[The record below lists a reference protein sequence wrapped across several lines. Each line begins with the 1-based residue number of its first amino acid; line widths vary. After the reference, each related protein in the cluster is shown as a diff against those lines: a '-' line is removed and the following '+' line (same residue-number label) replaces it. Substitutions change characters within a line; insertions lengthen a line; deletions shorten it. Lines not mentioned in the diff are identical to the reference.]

1 MSHLL
6 VITIPTL
13 VTGFRLAGVEAY
25 GADDVESAEEQ
36 IASWLDA
43 GETGLLAIDE
53 RFLGQLDPGLIRRL
67 QAAEH
72 LPYMAIPSV
81 QPSKVPVSRRR
92 RIVEMLRQAIGVHI
106 TFKGEETKEE
116 T

>member
-25 GADDVESAEEQ
+25 GAEDVESAQEL

-53 RFLGQLDPGLIRRL
+53 SLIGRIDPGLIRRL

-81 QPSKVPVSRRR
+81 QASQAPVSRRR
-92 RIVEMLRQAIGVHI
+92 RIAEMLRQAIGVHI
-106 TFKGEETKEE
+106 TFKGEETKDEA
-116 T
+116 

>member
-6 VITIPTL
+6 VITRPTL

-25 GADDVESAEEQ
+25 GAEDVESAEEQ
-36 IASWLDA
+36 IAAWLDA

-53 RFLGQLDPGLIRRL
+53 SLLDRMEPGLVKRL

-72 LPYMAIPSV
+72 LPYLTIPSV
-81 QPSKVPVSRRR
+81 QPLRAPVSRRG

-106 TFKGEETKEE
+106 TFKGEKAEDKV
-116 T
+116 